1 MTLRLLSYNIRFGG
15 RGREHAL
22 AETIV
27 AAAPDLVVFQEAT
40 DPAVIKRL
48 SEATKF
54 PFWAARQNHSIG
66 FLSREEVE
74 YHEWHYP
81 AGARHSFLEIIPA
94 GSNARIFGL
103 RKLIS
108 RVALSRGRSPFVLE
122 LFRREVSAHFGL
134 HLSARF
140 SRWDERRRAREIRS
154 LLDGIKRHQNGFH
167 ALVGDFNT
175 LAPGEV
181 LELNKMPAW
190 IRALIWISGR
200 KLQRETIQLMLD
212 AGYGDGFRMLNP
224 EHKGYTF
231 PTWDPHVRL
240 DYVFVPKAFADRLE
254 KCEVITEPKERI
266 RAASDHCPLVAEF
279 ELE

>member
-15 RGREHAL
+15 RGRENAL

-40 DPAVIKRL
+40 DPAVIEHL
-48 SEATKF
+48 AETTKF
-54 PFWAARQNHSIG
+54 PFWAARRNHSIG
-66 FLSREEVE
+66 FLSRQEVE

-81 AGARHSFLEIIPA
+81 AGARHSFLEIVPA
-94 GSNARIFGL
+94 GSSARI
-103 RKLIS
+103 
-108 RVALSRGRSPFVLE
+108 
-122 LFRREVSAHFGL
+122 FGL

-140 SRWDERRRAREIRS
+140 SKWDERRRTREIRS
-154 LLDGIKRHQNGFH
+154 LLDGIRRHQNGFH

-175 LAPGEV
+175 LAPGEA
-181 LELNKMPAW
+181 LNLNRMPAW

-212 AGYGDGFRMLNP
+212 AGYGDGFRML
-224 EHKGYTF
+224 HADDKGYTF

-240 DYVFVPKAFADRLE
+240 DYVFVPKTFSDRLE
-254 KCEVITEPKERI
+254 KCEVITEPKGRI
-266 RAASDHCPLVAEF
+266 GAASDHCPLLAELS
-279 ELE
+279 LE

>member
-15 RGREHAL
+15 GGREHAL

-54 PFWAARQNHSIG
+54 PYWAARQNHSIG

-81 AGARHSFLEIIPA
+81 AGARHSFLEIVPA
-94 GSNARIFGL
+94 GSNARI
-103 RKLIS
+103 
-108 RVALSRGRSPFVLE
+108 
-122 LFRREVSAHFGL
+122 FGL

-212 AGYGDGFRMLNP
+212 AGYGDGFRML
-224 EHKGYTF
+224 HADDKGYTF

-240 DYVFVPKAFADRLE
+240 DYVFVPKVFANRLE
-254 KCEVITEPKERI
+254 KCEVITEPKDEV
-266 RAASDHCPLVAEF
+266 RAASDHCPLVAE
-279 ELE
+279 LAL